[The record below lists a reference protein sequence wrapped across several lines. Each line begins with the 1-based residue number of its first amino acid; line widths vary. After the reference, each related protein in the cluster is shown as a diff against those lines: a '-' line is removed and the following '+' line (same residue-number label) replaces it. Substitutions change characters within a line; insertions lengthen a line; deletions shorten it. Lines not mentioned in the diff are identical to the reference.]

1 MMATGNAEDATI
13 NSIVK
18 TGSRKEDE
26 MTINT
31 IIEAQEYLT
40 INTKDEKKR
49 IVDIN
54 SLLKKHRQGAVVLFL
69 EQVLREQERQLKKQ
83 ITTDK
88 TSTDVNET
96 IATMFRLHMAI
107 KTIEQEREEV
117 RQAS

>member
-1 MMATGNAEDATI
+1 MTGTGNAGDAI
-13 NSIVK
+13 LNNIAMN
-18 TGSRKEDE
+18 GSKEVHN
-26 MTINT
+26 MTIDT

-40 INTKDEKKR
+40 IKTGDEKKR

-96 IATMFRLHMAI
+96 IVTMFRLHMAI

-117 RQAS
+117 KQAS